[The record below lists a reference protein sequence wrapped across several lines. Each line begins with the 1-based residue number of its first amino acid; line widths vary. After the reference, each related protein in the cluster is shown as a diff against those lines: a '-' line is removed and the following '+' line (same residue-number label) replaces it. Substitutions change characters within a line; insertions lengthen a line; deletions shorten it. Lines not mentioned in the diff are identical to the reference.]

1 MAILQ
6 ESIRTGKIGISLN
19 WSKLYIVGHEEIQS
33 NSQVK
38 QDPGIVTIVDP
49 FPRENY
55 IRHVIKINH
64 EGVCIAKIKVTS
76 QMNAQR

>member
-6 ESIRTGKIGISLN
+6 EWIRTAKIEISLN
-19 WSKLYIVGHEEIQS
+19 WSKLYIVGREEIQS
-33 NSQVK
+33 NSRVK

-49 FPRENY
+49 LPRENY
-55 IRHVIKINH
+55 IRHVIKISH

-76 QMNAQR
+76 QMNAER